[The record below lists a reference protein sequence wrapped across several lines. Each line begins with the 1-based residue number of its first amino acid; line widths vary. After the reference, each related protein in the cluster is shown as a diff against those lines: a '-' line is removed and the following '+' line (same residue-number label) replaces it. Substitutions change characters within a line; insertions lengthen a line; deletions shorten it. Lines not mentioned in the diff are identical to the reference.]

1 MGQSGPFF
9 SITVREASQ
18 LQGAGQVTGSANPVS
33 DLARLE
39 QRLEKLAWQNVEAM
53 PDSPWAWFNTP
64 RARAVLIYGTIA
76 VLALSHWVIPLS
88 MVPVHSFIQHLY
100 FLPIVVAGLTFGWR
114 AAVLATAVA
123 GLAQAPHIWRTLGPQ
138 PIYAIDQILEL
149 PVFGV
154 AGVIAGLLAE
164 RERGQRLKLE
174 KTKQQLEQVYQELQQ
189 NFERLKK
196 AERLYVAG
204 QLSAGLAHELRN
216 PLASISGA
224 AGILKRGRASAED
237 HQACL
242 EIIEKETQRLNKLLS
257 GFLDFA
263 RPRAPRFQKVDLSL
277 VLDSVAALAA
287 HATGA
292 ESIDLRREIED
303 SLPEVDCD
311 PEQVKQVILNL
322 LINAIQATPGRGV
335 VRLGAAAGPDRI
347 SIYVHDEGCGIP
359 ADQRDHI
366 FTPFFTTKDN
376 GTGLGLAVAAKIV
389 EQHGG
394 LLTAGSNP
402 GKGMTFRLEL
412 PLDRM
417 HPL

>member
-1 MGQSGPFF
+1 MGQLGPFF
-9 SITVREASQ
+9 SMRVREAYQ
-18 LQGAGQVTGSANPVS
+18 LHGVGQVMGSANS
-33 DLARLE
+33 ISALARLE

-53 PDSPWAWFNTP
+53 ADNPWAWINAP
-64 RARAVLIYGTIA
+64 RWRAAMVGGAIIA
-76 VLALSHWVIPLS
+76 LALSHWAIPLS
-88 MVPVHSFIQHLY
+88 LVHVHNFIQHLY

-114 AAVLATAVA
+114 AAVLATLVA
-123 GLAQAPHIWRTLGPQ
+123 GLAQAPHVWRTLDPQ
-138 PIYAIDQILEL
+138 PVYAIDQILEL

-154 AGVIAGLLAE
+154 AGIIAGLLAE

-174 KTKQQLEQVYQELQQ
+174 RTKRQLEEVYQELQQ
-189 NFERLKK
+189 NFERLKR

-224 AGILKRGRASAED
+224 AGILKRGHASSED
-237 HQACL
+237 HRACL

-263 RPRAPRFQKVDLSL
+263 RPRAPRFQKVDLTL
-277 VLDSVAALAA
+277 VLDSVTALAA

-292 ESIDLRREIED
+292 ESIELRREIEGP
-303 SLPEVDCD
+303 LPEVDCD
-311 PEQVKQVILNL
+311 PEQMKQVILNL

-335 VRLGAAAGPDRI
+335 VRVGVSAGRDRV
-347 SIYVHDEGCGIP
+347 SLFVRDEGCGIP

-394 LLTAGSNP
+394 LLTASSNP
-402 GKGMTFRLEL
+402 GKGMTFQLEL
-412 PLDRM
+412 PLDRK